1 MTRLVARTRL
11 VEDTADLIDKVGEE
25 GLVWSH
31 RRLQLGAYGVARRI
45 SLPAG
50 SAWADAVG
58 AAFDEIDVDDAVGS
72 TGTGPLALGA
82 LPFSA
87 TVTGT
92 LAVPEVLH
100 GSDDQGRSW
109 VTTVTPDGTDPSALP
124 AASSP
129 PPVRHDVTPILDE
142 AEWCDRV
149 AAARDDLRS
158 GVAHKVVLAR
168 ALAVLA
174 DGPIS
179 RVEVLRRLRLAYP
192 DCYLFAMPELVGA
205 SPELLVAREDLSV
218 RSHPMAGTVRRSGDA
233 ELDADRAAGLLA
245 SAKDRVEHQ
254 ITIDRVHETLLPFCS
269 YLDAEPEPS
278 VTTLANLH
286 HLSSLVEGRLA
297 RPAASVLELVAALH
311 PTPAVCGEPREA
323 ALSLIE
329 RYEGFDRGCY
339 AGPVGWVDRH
349 GNGEWA
355 VGIRSAEIVGST
367 ARLFAGVGV
376 VEDSDPLAELDET
389 RVKFEPMLAA
399 ITGP

>member
-168 ALAVLA
+168 QLLKGYEPHEGLFPRAHLPAVRAAAREKLA
-174 DGPIS
+174 DFI
-179 RVEVLRRLRLAYP
+179 
-192 DCYLFAMPELVGA
+192 
-205 SPELLVAREDLSV
+205 
-218 RSHPMAGTVRRSGDA
+218 
-233 ELDADRAAGLLA
+233 
-245 SAKDRVEHQ
+245 EH
-254 ITIDRVHETLLPFCS
+254 
-269 YLDAEPEPS
+269 
-278 VTTLANLH
+278 
-286 HLSSLVEGRLA
+286 
-297 RPAASVLELVAALH
+297 
-311 PTPAVCGEPREA
+311 EA
-323 ALSLIE
+323 AE
-329 RYEGFDRGCY
+329 
-339 AGPVGWVDRH
+339 H
-349 GNGEWA
+349 
-355 VGIRSAEIVGST
+355 
-367 ARLFAGVGV
+367 
-376 VEDSDPLAELDET
+376 
-389 RVKFEPMLAA
+389 
-399 ITGP
+399 